1 MAFWQNWYNAQG
13 GAGAASA
20 HFPDGSFLFAPDQ
33 EESLAQFIDSAL
45 ADSSALA
52 EEALDS
58 AVLLGNLR
66 GNVVGLRYYTGV
78 VSKNEMVALQRE
90 PRNAHD
96 SNAIRVNN
104 INGDQVGHLRRQ
116 LAAALAFILDN
127 KLARIEGLVP
137 YKVNNKFT
145 MPVQLSFWAPE
156 AQRAAVLSHL
166 QQHGLNL
173 APPTQ
178 DGGGAGVW
186 RARAGPSYRAPS
198 HQPVHMTA
206 EQLKSEFDKIFE
218 DIKEDNKTAE
228 MEPAPAVRTALL
240 PHQKQALAWMVT
252 RENNWELPPF
262 WELRGGLYHNLLT
275 NFTQSQRPDSV
286 HGGILADDMGLGKT
300 LSTIAL
306 ILSNFHGGRPLPV
319 ERSTEEGAEVV
330 DKAPETCSVG
340 DWNMRA
346 GEDLPASARAG
357 AHRDKDLGM
366 TVAGSRPLAVCEAAS
381 SSLKSVKPE
390 PAPSTHRSC
399 SARSEWQV
407 TAGKRAPEEMKS
419 GWNKRKK
426 VKSTGSSCK
435 GTGASIT
442 ALPPTHL
449 GEDTAFAAALGG
461 FPSVSKT
468 QPQKVSGGAQALP
481 EPPARP
487 TLIVCPLSVLSTWME
502 QFEQHMDPGVQLRRC
517 LYYGPNRP
525 RDPDF
530 LSQQHVV
537 LTTYTTL
544 TTEHG
549 GEGVSPLQAVLW
561 LRVVLDEGHT
571 IRNPNT
577 RQTRAALAL
586 KAQRRWLLTGTP
598 IQNSL
603 QDLWSLVSFLKLK
616 PFTERQWWHRT
627 IQRPVSLGDEQGLRR
642 LQGLLRNI
650 TLRRT
655 KNSQV
660 RGRPVVTLPR
670 RTLCLQHI
678 SLCEEER
685 QIYQAIM
692 DEGRSTISRYLREDS
707 MMTHYADVFAILV
720 RLRQLCCHPHLTA
733 RTPPAGATTA
743 ADGTPEE
750 LRAKLVRKMKMV
762 LSCGVDEECAIC
774 LDSLRLPV
782 ITHCAHVFCRLCIC
796 QVIQQTNARCPM
808 CRAEVRAGQ
817 LVECSPGETD
827 STPAESTRPA
837 WVSSSKVDALMLSL
851 IEIRR
856 QDPNIK
862 SLVVSQ
868 FTAFLSLIEIPLRAE
883 GFSFVRFDGSMSRSR
898 RAKTV
903 SSFQSCSPA
912 SPTILLLSLRA
923 GGEGL
928 TLTAAS
934 RVFLM
939 DPAWNPAAEDQC
951 FDRCHRLGQTR
962 DVIITKF
969 IVKDSV
975 EENMIK
981 IQHRKRDLAIG
992 AFAAK
997 SHSEVTKARVDEI
1010 RTLIDL

>member
-330 DKAPETCSVG
+330 DKAPVS
-340 DWNMRA
+340 
-346 GEDLPASARAG
+346 P
-357 AHRDKDLGM
+357 
-366 TVAGSRPLAVCEAAS
+366 PLHTLLVQLANVN
-381 SSLKSVKPE
+381 L
-390 PAPSTHRSC
+390 
-399 SARSEWQV
+399 W
-407 TAGKRAPEEMKS
+407 
-419 GWNKRKK
+419 
-426 VKSTGSSCK
+426 
-435 GTGASIT
+435 
-442 ALPPTHL
+442 
-449 GEDTAFAAALGG
+449 FA
-461 FPSVSKT
+461 
-468 QPQKVSGGAQALP
+468 VSGGAQALP

-549 GEGVSPLQAVLW
+549 VKGVSPLQAVLW

-692 DEGRSTISRYLREDS
+692 DEGCFMPISRYLREDS

-733 RTPPAGATTA
+733 RTPPAGATT

-868 FTAFLSLIEIPLRAE
+868 FTAFLSLIEIPLAE

-912 SPTILLLSLRA
+912 SPTILLLSF
-923 GGEGL
+923 GWGL
-928 TLTAAS
+928 GW
-934 RVFLM
+934 
-939 DPAWNPAAEDQC
+939 AWNPAAEDQC

>member
-1 MAFWQNWYNAQG
+1 ALLLKIRLQLLIYGQNIQYINP
-13 GAGAASA
+13 
-20 HFPDGSFLFAPDQ
+20 HRSFLFAPDQ

-178 DGGGAGVW
+178 GAGVW

-286 HGGILADDMGLGKT
+286 HGGILADDMGLV
-300 LSTIAL
+300 TIWGAR
-306 ILSNFHGGRPLPV
+306 GGGGGGV
-319 ERSTEEGAEVV
+319 ELNGPSA
-330 DKAPETCSVG
+330 
-340 DWNMRA
+340 
-346 GEDLPASARAG
+346 DL
-357 AHRDKDLGM
+357 
-366 TVAGSRPLAVCEAAS
+366 
-381 SSLKSVKPE
+381 
-390 PAPSTHRSC
+390 
-399 SARSEWQV
+399 
-407 TAGKRAPEEMKS
+407 
-419 GWNKRKK
+419 
-426 VKSTGSSCK
+426 
-435 GTGASIT
+435 
-442 ALPPTHL
+442 
-449 GEDTAFAAALGG
+449 
-461 FPSVSKT
+461 
-468 QPQKVSGGAQALP
+468 
-481 EPPARP
+481 
-487 TLIVCPLSVLSTWME
+487 E

-549 GEGVSPLQAVLW
+549 VKGVSPLQAVLW

-720 RLRQLCCHPHLTA
+720 RLRQLCFHYYLPTNSSPA
-733 RTPPAGATTA
+733 PPTTP
-743 ADGTPEE
+743 DGTPEE

>member
-178 DGGGAGVW
+178 GAGVW

-330 DKAPETCSVG
+330 DKAPVS
-340 DWNMRA
+340 
-346 GEDLPASARAG
+346 P
-357 AHRDKDLGM
+357 
-366 TVAGSRPLAVCEAAS
+366 PL
-381 SSLKSVKPE
+381 
-390 PAPSTHRSC
+390 H
-399 SARSEWQV
+399 
-407 TAGKRAPEEMKS
+407 
-419 GWNKRKK
+419 
-426 VKSTGSSCK
+426 
-435 GTGASIT
+435 
-442 ALPPTHL
+442 
-449 GEDTAFAAALGG
+449 
-461 FPSVSKT
+461 
-468 QPQKVSGGAQALP
+468 
-481 EPPARP
+481 
-487 TLIVCPLSVLSTWME
+487 TLLVQLE

-549 GEGVSPLQAVLW
+549 VKGVSPLQAVLW

-733 RTPPAGATTA
+733 RTPPAGATT
-743 ADGTPEE
+743 EE